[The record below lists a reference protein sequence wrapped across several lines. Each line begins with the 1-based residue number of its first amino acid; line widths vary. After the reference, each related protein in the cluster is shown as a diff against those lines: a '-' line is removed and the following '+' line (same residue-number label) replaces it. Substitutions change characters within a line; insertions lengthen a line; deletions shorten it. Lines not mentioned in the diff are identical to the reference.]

1 MMKLKVKVVGAP
13 YVEVHRSN
21 KGLTIHDDPQLIEEV
36 EQSYDLLEFVGDI
49 KFPTEQ
55 LQSLIEDKLWIRDN
69 RLEIVDVTYSVKG
82 DSNEFLLYGE
92 IEFNVPHVSLGAH
105 TIDVSEELYNIFD
118 DVFNTPTGV
127 YDKSKLEQKFKEKY
141 DDLTFYVFWDDYV
154 VQCFGAILEFGGIG
168 HEV

>member
-1 MMKLKVKVVGAP
+1 MKLKVKVVGAP
-13 YVEVHRSN
+13 QVEVYRNHKAVSR
-21 KGLTIHDDPQLIEEV
+21 HDDLQLIEEI
-36 EQSYDLLEFVGDI
+36 EQNYDLLEFVGNI
-49 KFPTEQ
+49 KFPTGQ
-55 LQSLIEDKLWIRDN
+55 LQSLIEDKLCIRDN

-92 IEFNVPHVSLGAH
+92 IEFNAPYISLGAH

-127 YDKSKLEQKFKEKY
+127 YDKSKMEQYFKEKY
-141 DDLTFYVFWDDYV
+141 DNLTFYVYWNDDV

>member
-1 MMKLKVKVVGAP
+1 MKLKVKVVGAP
-13 YVEVHRSN
+13 HVEVHRGN

-92 IEFNVPHVSLGAH
+92 IEFNAPNVRLGTH
-105 TIDVSEELYNIFD
+105 TFDVSEELYNIFD

-127 YDKSKLEQKFKEKY
+127 YDKSKMEQKFKEKY
-141 DDLTFYVFWDDYV
+141 DNLTFYVFWNDDV